1 MLKANITLLTIVL
14 SSFTFLQITAQ
25 SVNWYQEESTPDKP
39 YNIGTDEAYDA
50 FLQSRSGK
58 KVVVAV
64 IDSGVDIEH
73 EDLKDVIWV
82 NSDEI
87 PGNGIDDDSN
97 GYVDDVNGWN
107 FIGGADGSQ
116 VDADTYEMT
125 RIYADMRSRFEG
137 VDGSGLKGDDLA
149 DFNKFTEYKK
159 RIDKEVSQAKEKYD
173 EFKPQADF
181 FSEVLKKIEEIRT
194 EQDITKTMVDSFA
207 TSFDRE
213 EQVIANLFNFY
224 EQETGTY
231 PSNDELHADLLSPLE
246 EALKHFGDKFKYNW
260 NPDFNPRTL
269 IGDNY
274 ADKNERYYGN
284 NLVEGPDA
292 LHGTHVAGIIAAT
305 RDNKLGL
312 NGVAHNTEIM
322 VIRAVPNGDE
332 RDKDVAN
339 AIRYAVDNGA
349 SIINMSFGKGQS
361 PEKDV
366 VDDAVRYAEKNDVL
380 IVHAAGNSSD
390 NVDIE
395 ENYPDDYYRKP
406 KGFLFFKKKQ
416 PKNYITIGASGPSSG
431 KDMAAEFSNY
441 GPKDVDLFAPGVSVL
456 SSVPDDGY
464 EILQGTS
471 MAAPVVSGVAAL
483 VRSYFPKLSAKQVKE
498 VLMAGAKKD
507 DRMVLKP
514 GSSDQLVPFSSL
526 SVTGGIINVKE
537 VLQAASQR

>member
-1 MLKANITLLTIVL
+1 MLKANIPLLTLVL
-14 SSFTFLQITAQ
+14 SSFMFLELSAQ
-25 SVNWYQEESTPDKP
+25 SVNWYQEETNADKP
-39 YNIGTDEAYDA
+39 YNIGTDEAYDS

-64 IDSGVDIEH
+64 IDSGIDIEH

-82 NSDEI
+82 NSDEV
-87 PGNGIDDDSN
+87 PGNGIDDDGN

-107 FIGGADGSQ
+107 FIGGADGSH

-125 RIYADMRSRFEG
+125 RSYALLKKRFDG
-137 VDGSGLKGDDLA
+137 SDGSGLKGDDLA
-149 DFNKFTEYKK
+149 DYNRYVTYKK
-159 RIDKEVSQAKEKYD
+159 RVDKEIKNAKAQYD

-181 FSEVLKKIEEIRT
+181 FTDVLARITDIRKEE
-194 EQDITKTMVDSFA
+194 EITKTLVASYA
-207 TSFDRE
+207 SSLDRE
-213 EQVIANLFNFY
+213 EQVIANIFNFY
-224 EQETGTY
+224 DQETGTY
-231 PSNDELHADLLSPLE
+231 PSDDELYTDLLSPLD
-246 EALKHFGDKFKYNW
+246 EAVKHFGDKFKYNW
-260 NPDFNPRTL
+260 NPDYDPRSI

-274 ADKNERYYGN
+274 SDKKERHYGN

-292 LHGTHVAGIIAAT
+292 QHGTHVAGIIAAQ

-349 SIINMSFGKGQS
+349 SIINMSFGKGES
-361 PEKDV
+361 PEKEI
-366 VDDAVRYAEKNDVL
+366 VDDAVRYAEKKDVL
-380 IVHAAGNSSD
+380 IVHAAGNSSE
-390 NVDIE
+390 NVDIS
-395 ENYPDDYYRKP
+395 ENYPDDHYRKP

-431 KDMAAEFSNY
+431 QDMAAEFSNY
-441 GPKDVDLFAPGVSVL
+441 GPKDVDLFAPGVMIL
-456 SSVPDDGY
+456 STVPDDGY
-464 EILQGTS
+464 EVLQGTS
-471 MAAPVVSGVAAL
+471 MAAPVVSGIAAL
-483 VRSYFPKLSAKQVKE
+483 VRSYFPNLSAKQVKE
-498 VLMAGAKKD
+498 VLMAGAQKD

-514 GSSDQLVPFSSL
+514 GSADKLVPFSSL
-526 SVTGGIINVKE
+526 SVTGGIIDVKA

>member
-416 PKNYITIGASGPSSG
+416 NKNYITIGASGPSSG